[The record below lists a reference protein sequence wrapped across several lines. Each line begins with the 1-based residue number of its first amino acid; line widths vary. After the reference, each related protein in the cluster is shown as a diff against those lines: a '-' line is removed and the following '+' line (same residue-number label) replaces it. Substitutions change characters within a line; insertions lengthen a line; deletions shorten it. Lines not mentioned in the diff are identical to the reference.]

1 MGYNDNSG
9 LLEDI
14 NLLQKLSKFNLPQ
27 VNAIESRCINLLPK
41 LKKITSSLNY
51 QYIETD
57 SKINQIYEFI
67 LKARGE
73 SHLLSN
79 VLQRMAMLEVI
90 SHKGNF

>member
-1 MGYNDNSG
+1 MGYNNNSG

-14 NLLQKLSKFNLPQ
+14 DLLQKLSKFNLPQ
-27 VNAIESRCINLLPK
+27 VNAIESRSINLLPK
-41 LKKITSSLNY
+41 LQMITSSLSY
-51 QYIETD
+51 QYLETD

-79 VLQRMAMLEVI
+79 VIHRMTMLEVI
-90 SHKGNF
+90 SHKGNI